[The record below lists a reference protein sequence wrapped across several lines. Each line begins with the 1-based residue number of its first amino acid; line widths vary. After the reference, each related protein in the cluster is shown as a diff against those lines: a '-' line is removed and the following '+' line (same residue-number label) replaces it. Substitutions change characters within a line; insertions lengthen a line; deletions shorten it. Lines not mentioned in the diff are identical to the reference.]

1 LQIGAW
7 RQRAREGKMEAQEE
21 RTQLMESPTGSLPI
35 RGEEFLEERVPV
47 SPGGTL
53 FVDLDRGSVEVTE
66 HDREEVHIRAEAR
79 GWGAHLVVFHLARK
93 GDDLELDADIDSWL
107 ARLFPGTRVRVS
119 AEIPPD
125 YSLDIRTGGGDV
137 RVEEV
142 SGGVTVQTAGG
153 SVKLRRV
160 AGSARLRTEGGSIRV
175 EELEGNLR
183 AQTAG
188 GSIRG
193 DDVAGWVE
201 ARTGGGNIDLVA
213 VDGPVEARTGGG
225 GLRVSFVDEP
235 EGTLETAGGSL
246 EVGFPDDAGA
256 DLEART
262 SGGTIHVEHGDLVS
276 LERSRRR
283 LIAKVN
289 GGGPPLVLRT
299 SGGSIRVQATES
311 GRLSPRPR

>member
-1 LQIGAW
+1 
-7 RQRAREGKMEAQEE
+7 MEAQEE
-21 RTQLMESPTGSLPI
+21 RTEPMEGQTGSLPVQ
-35 RGEEFLEERVPV
+35 REEFLEERVPV

-53 FVDLDRGSVEVTE
+53 FLDLDRGSVDVTE
-66 HDREEVHIRAEAR
+66 QDREEVYIRAEAR

-119 AEIPPD
+119 VETPPD

-137 RVEEV
+137 RVEEI
-142 SGGVTVQTAGG
+142 SGGVTAQTAGG
-153 SVKLRRV
+153 SVTLRRI
-160 AGSARLRTEGGSIRV
+160 AGSARLRTEGGSILV

-193 DDVAGWVE
+193 DDLAGWVE
-201 ARTGGGNIDLVA
+201 ARTGGGTIHLDA

-225 GLRVSFVDEP
+225 GIHVSFVDEP
-235 EGTLETAGGSL
+235 EGTLETGGGSIDI
-246 EVGFPDDAGA
+246 GFPDDAGT

-262 SGGTIHVEHGDLVS
+262 SAGTIRVEHCDLVGI
-276 LERSRRR
+276 EQSRRR
-283 LIAKVN
+283 LVAKVN
-289 GGGPPLVLRT
+289 GGGPPLLLRT
-299 SGGSIRVQATES
+299 AGGSIRVRATES
-311 GRLSPRPR
+311 ERLPPRPR